1 MPGMV
6 RRLFDF
12 FCGGCVDGEG
22 GDDEGAR
29 RGNPTVGHGKL
40 VDFLYMR
47 GIDDRQERSVADFVP
62 TIPAVTGRSFEST
75 VRLAIQAGLETHGP
89 VIMMFADIA
98 VQVDPGD
105 DAETITRNY
114 DEAAALILVR
124 LSAMP
129 LLTERAPIRGDIIE
143 TLVDDHSTRTM
154 KGAAG
159 IVTDV
164 EASARE
170 EVHKIVVR
178 FARRTVDYLPEDFK
192 DLRYIR

>member
-1 MPGMV
+1 M
-6 RRLFDF
+6 RLR
-12 FCGGCVDGEG
+12 GEG
-22 GDDEGAR
+22 STGER
-29 RGNPTVGHGKL
+29 RKAVEFRYISGTE
-40 VDFLYMR
+40 
-47 GIDDRQERSVADFVP
+47 DRQERSVADFVP

-75 VRLAIQAGLETHGP
+75 VRLAVQAVLEIRGP

-114 DEAAALILVR
+114 DEAAALVLAR
-124 LSAMP
+124 LRAMP
-129 LLTERAPIRGDIIE
+129 LLTERAPLRGDIVE

-164 EASARE
+164 EASAAE